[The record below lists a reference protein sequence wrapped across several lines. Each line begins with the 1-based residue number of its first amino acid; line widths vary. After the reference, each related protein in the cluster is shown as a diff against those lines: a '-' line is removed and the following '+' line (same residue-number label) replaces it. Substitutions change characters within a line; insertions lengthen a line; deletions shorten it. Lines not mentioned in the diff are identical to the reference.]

1 MVRHATPSIVS
12 VAVVAFVVLAA
23 TTTGPERANAQD
35 GQAAACPIPASDV
48 EMGVEVCV
56 DRGSGAVYFEG
67 DRITICV
74 TANIPQILI
83 FPPPPPPTIRLV
95 DIVNGVEQGEIF
107 REDFVSGER
116 CVERVIGPPLG
127 QETIR
132 AEAIGNDGRVFAMSA
147 VSFRTV
153 PAQPQPSPSPSPSAR
168 YIEAAL
174 DLSAPCIPAAGED
187 ACDAGRRA
195 LWNGETGAW
204 AARGVTDP
212 DEVFIQTVIQRV
224 RSGDPAAISNLARI
238 LGWPYL
244 KVTLLRF
251 AQDEL
256 VEITNLGGGAQD
268 LTGWTVRS
276 PATGDAVA
284 LPAGRLLQ
292 PGEPCF
298 VHTGPTRAS
307 PGDRC
312 YVIAPARPD
321 LPEGLWPDDA
331 GAVVLFAGPLGLIAD
346 ETRYSADVD
355 DQPPPPNLRGTTRLV
370 VDPAAGG
377 R

>member
-1 MVRHATPSIVS
+1 MARHAKRRFLSAALIVLVMLGASAS
-12 VAVVAFVVLAA
+12 V
-23 TTTGPERANAQD
+23 PERAGAQD
-35 GQAAACPIPASDV
+35 RQAATCPIPASDV
-48 EMGVEVCV
+48 DMGVAVCV
-56 DRGSGAVYFEG
+56 DRGAGAVYAEG

-116 CVERVIGPPLG
+116 CVERVIGPPFG

-132 AEAIGNDGRVFAMSA
+132 AEALGDDGRVFAMSA
-147 VSFRTV
+147 VGFRTV
-153 PAQPQPSPSPSPSAR
+153 PAQLQPSPSPPSSAR

-174 DLSAPCIPAAGED
+174 DLSAPCIPAGGDDVCA
-187 ACDAGRRA
+187 AGRRA
-195 LWNGETGAW
+195 LWNGDAGAW

-212 DEVFIQTVIQRV
+212 DEVFVQTVILRV
-224 RSGDPAAISNLARI
+224 RAGDPAAIANLARI
-238 LGWPYL
+238 LGSPYL
-244 KVTLLRF
+244 KVTMLRF

-256 VEITNLGGGAQD
+256 VEVTNLGGGAQD
-268 LTGWTVRS
+268 LTGWSVRS

-284 LPAGRLLQ
+284 LPAGVLLQ
-292 PGEPCF
+292 PGERCF

-307 PGDRC
+307 PSDRC
-312 YVIAPARPD
+312 YVITPARPD
-321 LPEGLWPDDA
+321 LLEGLWPDDA
-331 GAVVLFAGPLGLIAD
+331 GAIVLFAGPLGLIAD
-346 ETRYSADVD
+346 ETRYSADVN
-355 DQPPPPNLRGTTRLV
+355 DQPPPPNLQGTTRV
-370 VDPAAGG
+370 VVGPPAGG